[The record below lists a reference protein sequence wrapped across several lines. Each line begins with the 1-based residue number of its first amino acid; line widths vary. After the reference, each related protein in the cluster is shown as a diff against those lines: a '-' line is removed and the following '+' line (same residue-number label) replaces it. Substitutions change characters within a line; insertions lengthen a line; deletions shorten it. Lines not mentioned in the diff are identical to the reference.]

1 MTDSNCGMTGTHPK
15 LDASDG
21 NQRLNPPFQPSI
33 TVGAFV
39 DTESTRRM
47 LNGTAAVVTGGGRG
61 LGRVLAQGLVGAGA
75 AVGLIARSTDQ
86 LAESVRILEEAGGV
100 AVSASAD
107 LADPIAATA
116 AMTQL
121 RNELGHIDLL
131 VNNAG
136 VNGPV
141 GPAWEVAE
149 EDWWR
154 TVEVNLRGVEVCS
167 RLVLPDMI
175 ARRRGR
181 IVNITSRAG
190 VYRWPL
196 LSAYSVSKAA
206 VVKYVE
212 NLAQETKRYGIAI
225 FSLHPGILPIGFGEL
240 ALAAANLPVEGLQ
253 AGVGGWI
260 REELASGRGAEP
272 QKVADLLVRIAA
284 GDADL
289 LSGRHLTVDD
299 DLDDLLS
306 RIDEIR
312 GDDSYLLRVRPVT
325 DN

>member
-1 MTDSNCGMTGTHPK
+1 MD
-15 LDASDG
+15 
-21 NQRLNPPFQPSI
+21 I
-33 TVGAFV
+33 
-39 DTESTRRM
+39 ESTQQV
-47 LNGTAAVVTGGGRG
+47 LQGTTAVVTGGGRG
-61 LGRVLAQGLVGAGA
+61 LGRVLAQGLAGAGA

-86 LAESVRILEEAGGV
+86 LAESVRIVEESGGV
-100 AVSASAD
+100 AVAATAD
-107 LADPIAATA
+107 VADPRTAAA

-121 RNELGHIDLL
+121 RDQLGHIDLL

-136 VNGPV
+136 VSGPV

-149 EDWWR
+149 EDWWH

-167 RLVLPDMI
+167 RLVLPEMI

-212 NLAQETKRYGIAI
+212 NLAQETKRYGLAI

-240 ALAAANLPVEGLQ
+240 ALASANVPVVGPQ

-260 REELASGRGAEP
+260 REELTTGRGAEP
-272 QKVADLLVRIAA
+272 HEVAELLVRIAA

-289 LSGRHLTVDD
+289 LTGRHLTVGD

-306 RIDEIR
+306 HIEEIR
-312 GDDSYLLRVRPVT
+312 GDDSYLLRVRTLT
-325 DN
+325 DT